1 MKIKLKIL
9 QHQVDSINA
18 IKNVFKNI
26 KFKNGEDIYQNP
38 IFDPKDNEFV
48 ENIQKIQ
55 NGDIAGLKKIN
66 VPKKFD
72 NSSKKE
78 KEEKKLK
85 YEPLVIDV
93 KMETGTGKTYCYT
106 RMMYELHKEYG
117 FNKFIILVPSTPIKE
132 GTKNFILS
140 DYSKEHFNDIYKESY
155 LKLEVLNAIKN
166 SKKGRKMFPQ
176 SISDF
181 ARGSSLEKKRINC
194 LLMTDKMLLSKP
206 TMGNEYDQVLFGNY
220 TIPYDVLKNVRPIVI
235 IDEPHRFK
243 EENKA
248 YNRLLEK
255 IEPLAIVRFG
265 ATFPKKEKS
274 DETDYKNLIYNLNSV
289 EAFNSGLIKGERAT
303 YLWG

>member
-18 IKNVFKNI
+18 VKNVFKNI
-26 KFKNGEDIYQNP
+26 KLNNGKDIYQNP
-38 IFDPKDNEFV
+38 IFDPKDNKFIA
-48 ENIQKIQ
+48 NIQKIQ
-55 NGDIAGLKKIN
+55 NGDIEGLKKIN

-78 KEEKKLK
+78 KEEKKIE

-106 RMMYELHKEYG
+106 RMMYELHKDYG

-155 LKLEVLNAIKN
+155 LKLEVLNAIKDN
-166 SKKGRKMFPQ
+166 KKGRKMFPQ

-181 ARGSSLEKKRINC
+181 ARGSNLEKNRINC
-194 LLMTDKMLLSKP
+194 LLMTDKMLLSKA

-220 TIPYDVLKNVRPIVI
+220 TVPYDVLKNVKPIVI

-248 YNRLLEK
+248 YKLLLEK
-255 IEPLAIVRFG
+255 MEPLAIVRFG

-274 DETDYKNLIYNLNSV
+274 TETDYKNLIYNLN
-289 EAFNSGLIKGERAT
+289 
-303 YLWG
+303 